1 VVAYITSINQK
12 LLEGATVDKVMK
24 LPTTDRYSRATVI
37 ELVITLLFAIVI
49 YFVSAQYDVLEY
61 IVYYS
66 DRYEALELDEVVPVM
81 FFLVFALSVSLER
94 RWRDLV
100 AQNKLLIEAQSE
112 VKQLRGIIPICAYC
126 HKIRNDKEMWEG
138 LERYIHQHS
147 EAKFS
152 HSICPECYEEE
163 VRKLDDF

>member
-1 VVAYITSINQK
+1 MFIKGSV
-12 LLEGATVDKVMK
+12 VDKTKKV
-24 LPTTDRYSRATVI
+24 PTTDKFSRATLI
-37 ELVITLLFAIVI
+37 ELLITLVLSIVV
-49 YFVSAQYDVLEY
+49 YGFSAHYDVLEY

-66 DRYEALELDEVVPVM
+66 DKYEILELDEIVPVM
-81 FFLVFALSVSLER
+81 FFLVFALSISLER

-100 AQNKLLIEAQSE
+100 VQNKLLIEAQSE

-163 VRKLDDF
+163 VKKLDDF